1 MEEHVELALS
11 RWAKEYNKELE
22 RREEGRKRAE
32 ARIGE
37 FARAVGFQVLSKDKS
52 FEELWQGLEGRKS
65 NGRTPRGK
73 PSQTPKA

>member
-52 FEELWQGLEGRKS
+52 YVDILQGVVEGWKS
-65 NGRTPRGK
+65 NAKT
-73 PSQTPKA
+73 